1 MNGMSM
7 EALFAF
13 LGEETPQTEPLAIWH
28 REKRIEPIAF
38 AKPYLVGKQAA
49 SPFPIRRVFPAIHRD
64 LRLGSGRNAGRGLCK
79 CTFHAG
85 SANDAHR
92 A

>member
-13 LGEETPQTEPLAIWH
+13 LGDETPQTEPLQSGIGKADRTDCI
-28 REKRIEPIAF
+28 
-38 AKPYLVGKQAA
+38 AKPYLVGRQAA

-64 LRLGSGRNAGRGLCK
+64 LRLGSGRNAERGLCK

-85 SANDAHR
+85 SANDARR